1 MARLIDAAGAAAA
14 AAAFSD
20 IATVQAMLDVEAALA
35 RAQARCGVIPPAA
48 VAPIEAACRAEC
60 FDFAALAH
68 ESATAGNLAIPLVAH
83 LTARVAEVDAEAAR
97 YVHWGATSQDI
108 IDSAIAL
115 QLRAALASIDDDL
128 AALLAALAEL
138 AGRHRTTPMTGRTLL
153 QPALPTTFGLK
164 VSGWLDA
171 LLRVRA
177 DLERARASA
186 LVLQFGGA
194 AGTLASLGAQGLRV
208 AEALAQE
215 LQLAAPSMPW
225 HAQRDR
231 LARLGTALGLLTGTL
246 GKVARDISLQA
257 QAEVGELAEPDAPGR
272 GGSSTLPQKRNPVG
286 CAAALAAAI
295 RVPPLVATLLA
306 AMVQE
311 HERALGGWQA
321 EWASLP
327 ELVELASASVAHM
340 RTVIEGL
347 QVDAKRMRANLETGG
362 GLLMAEAVSLALA
375 AHIGRARAK
384 SHIEAAVRRTREGGD
399 FREELL
405 GDAVIAAHLDAARL
419 EALLEPTAYLGASS
433 QFIDRVLND
442 YRRSIIA

>member
-35 RAQARCGVIPPAA
+35 RAQARCGVIPAAA
-48 VAPIEAACRAEC
+48 VAPIEAACRAER
-60 FDFAALAH
+60 FDFAALAR

-108 IDSAIAL
+108 IDSAVAL
-115 QLRAALASIDDDL
+115 QLRAALAPIDDDL

-138 AGRHRTTPMTGRTLL
+138 AERHRTAPMTGRTLL

-164 VSGWLDA
+164 VSGWLDG

-208 AEALAQE
+208 AEAVAQE
-215 LQLAAPSMPW
+215 LPLAAPSMPW

-231 LARLGTALGLLTGTL
+231 LARLGTALGLLTGML
-246 GKVARDISLQA
+246 GKMARDISLQA

-347 QVDAKRMRANLETGG
+347 QVDAKRMRANLEIGG

-419 EALLEPTAYLGASS
+419 DALLEPTAYLGASS